1 MDTVRNSTQTHA
13 ARVLANRL
21 GSLVPLDEPDR
32 ALIRACSSRARELPG
47 GVRFPIDA
55 RTRQHVVVSGW
66 IARQHLLADGRRQIV
81 SLILPGELV
90 GPYPNPLVTIA
101 TVSLTDARVAD
112 VTALLDAVAQAPARH
127 PRLRHALELARRVEE
142 AQLTDHI
149 MRLGRRTALERIGN
163 WLLDIQARLRAAGL
177 GEGEGDSFAMP
188 LTQETLGD
196 VLGLSLVHVNR
207 IIQQLRRERLIDLR
221 AGYVTI
227 LEPERLRMITE
238 FVPLTAAS
246 ERPAA

>member
-1 MDTVRNSTQTHA
+1 M
-13 ARVLANRL
+13 
-21 GSLVPLDEPDR
+21 
-32 ALIRACSSRARELPG
+32 
-47 GVRFPIDA
+47 
-55 RTRQHVVVSGW
+55 
-66 IARQHLLADGRRQIV
+66 
-81 SLILPGELV
+81 
-90 GPYPNPLVTIA
+90 
-101 TVSLTDARVAD
+101 
-112 VTALLDAVAQAPARH
+112 
-127 PRLRHALELARRVEE
+127 
-142 AQLTDHI
+142 
-149 MRLGRRTALERIGN
+149 
-163 WLLDIQARLRAAGL
+163 LDIQARLRAAGL